1 MEVQGKL
8 FKKMDLKQIT
18 DSFRKQEFVLE
29 IVDGNYTQL
38 VSFQMTN
45 DNCDKLASVNVG
57 SEIKVLFNLRGRA
70 LTNPEGVE
78 KYFNSLDAWKI
89 ETVGNAQATTPQ
101 QEGVAEVQTGLDVLP
116 F

>member
-8 FKKMDLKQIT
+8 FKKMELKQIT

-45 DNCDKLASVNVG
+45 DNCDKLAAVNVG

-70 LTNPEGVE
+70 WTNPEGVE

-89 ETVGNAQATTPQ
+89 ETTVGNAQATTPQ
-101 QEGVAEVQTGLDVLP
+101 QQGVAEVQTGGDLP

>member
-8 FKKMDLKQIT
+8 VIKMDLKQIT
-18 DSFRKQEFVLE
+18 ESFRKQEFVLE

-38 VSFQMTN
+38 VSFKMTN
-45 DNCDKLASVNVG
+45 DNCDKLTAVNVG

-70 LTNPEGVE
+70 WTNPEVVE

-89 ETVGNAQATTPQ
+89 ETVSQATTPQ
-101 QEGVAEVQTGLDVLP
+101 QQGVAEVQTGGDLP

>member
-45 DNCDKLASVNVG
+45 DNCDKLAAVNV
-57 SEIKVLFNLRGRA
+57 
-70 LTNPEGVE
+70 
-78 KYFNSLDAWKI
+78 
-89 ETVGNAQATTPQ
+89 
-101 QEGVAEVQTGLDVLP
+101 
-116 F
+116 